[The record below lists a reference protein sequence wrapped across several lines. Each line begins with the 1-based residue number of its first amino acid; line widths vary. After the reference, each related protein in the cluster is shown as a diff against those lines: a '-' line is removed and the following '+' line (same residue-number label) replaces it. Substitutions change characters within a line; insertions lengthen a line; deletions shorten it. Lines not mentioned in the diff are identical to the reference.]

1 VIPERPPSP
10 TSFGVPGPASPT
22 GFGVPRRGR
31 PFHRTLYG
39 QVLIAT
45 AAGVLVGHFWPAA
58 GVTVK
63 PLGDAFIKLVR
74 MIVAPIIF
82 CTVVV
87 GMAGAGDLKT
97 IGKAGVVALVYFE
110 IVTTLALIIGLVVVN
125 VVQPGAGMNVDAA
138 RIDAAAVAQYENAGR
153 AQTTSGFLLDLIP
166 SSAVDAFAKGDILQ
180 VLVVSVLFGFAL
192 RSVGATGRPVVDL
205 LERLSAV
212 LFGIVG
218 LIMKAAPIGA
228 FGAMAFTI
236 ATFGVGTLAQ
246 LGRLM
251 ACFYATC
258 LVFIFVVLGAVAR
271 GHGFSVWRLIRY
283 IRDEIFIVYGTSSSE
298 PVLPRLMEKLE
309 DLGVA
314 RPVVGLVIPAGY
326 SFNLDGTAIYLS
338 IATVFIAQATN
349 TPLSLTGQLGLLAIL
364 LITSKG
370 AAGVAGSAL
379 VVLAAT
385 LSATGRIPVAGVA
398 LILGIHRFMGEAI
411 AVTNLI
417 GNGVAAIVVG
427 RWCGELDAARL
438 AECLRVRIQSPGSSQ
453 QSGIC

>member
-1 VIPERPPSP
+1 MIVE
-10 TSFGVPGPASPT
+10 
-22 GFGVPRRGR
+22 RRGP
-31 PFHRTLYG
+31 PFYRTLYG
-39 QVLIAT
+39 QVLVAT
-45 AAGVLVGHFWPAA
+45 VVGVIVGHFWPAA
-58 GVTVK
+58 GATMK

-87 GMAGAGDLKT
+87 GIAGAGDLKT
-97 IGKAGVVALVYFE
+97 IGKAGIVALVYFE
-110 IVTTLALIIGLVVVN
+110 MVTTLALLIGLIVVN
-125 VVQPGAGMNVDAA
+125 LVQPGAGMNVDAA
-138 RIDAAAVAQYENAGR
+138 RIDAGAVAQYQVAGR
-153 AQTTSGFLLDLIP
+153 AASGFLLDLIP
-166 SSAVDAFAKGDILQ
+166 SSAVDAFAKGVILQ
-180 VLVVSVLFGFAL
+180 VLVFSVLFGFAL
-192 RSVGATGRPVVDL
+192 RSVGGVGRPVVDL

-212 LFGIVG
+212 LFGIVAI
-218 LIMKAAPIGA
+218 IMKAAPIGA

-236 ATFGVGTLAQ
+236 GTFGVGTLAQ
-246 LGRLM
+246 LGWVI

-258 LVFIFVVLGAVAR
+258 LTFVFVVLGAIAR
-271 GHGFSVWRLIRY
+271 AHAFRVWPLIRY

-298 PVLPRLMEKLE
+298 SVLPRLMEKLE

-349 TPLSLTGQLGLLAIL
+349 TPLPLKQQLALLAIL

-370 AAGVAGSAL
+370 AAGVAGAAL
-379 VVLAAT
+379 IVLTAT
-385 LSATGRIPVAGVA
+385 LSATATIPVAGVA

-417 GNGVAAIVVG
+417 GNGVATIVVG
-427 RWCGELDAARL
+427 RWCGQLDPVRL
-438 AECLRVRIQSPGSSQ
+438 AEGLSAPNITRSAKASAEREREEQT
-453 QSGIC
+453 